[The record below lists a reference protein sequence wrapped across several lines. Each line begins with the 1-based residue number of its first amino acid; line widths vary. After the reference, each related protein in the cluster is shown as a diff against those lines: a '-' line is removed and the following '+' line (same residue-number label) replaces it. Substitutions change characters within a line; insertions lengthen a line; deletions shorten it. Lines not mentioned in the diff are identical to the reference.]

1 VRNWFSFRKGAA
13 TGDRLYK
20 VDMSKAVIVSGARTA
35 IGSFGGALT
44 DVSATELGRV
54 VIESALKRA
63 GIDRVDIEE
72 VIMGNVL
79 QAGVGMNPARQSAIA
94 AGVPDSVPSFT
105 VNKVCGSG
113 LKAVA
118 LAAQAIAAGDGDL
131 IVAGGVESMS
141 RAPYLLKKARWGY
154 RLGGDEIA
162 DSMLSE
168 GLACAIAG
176 CHMGVTAE
184 NVAAESGIT
193 REAQDE
199 FAAESQRRA
208 AAAISAGRFDEEIV
222 PVMIAQKKGD
232 AVAFKVDEYPRA
244 GTTADT
250 LTRLKP
256 AFQKEGTVTAGNAS
270 GINDGAAAVVV
281 ASEERARLMEL
292 APMAKI
298 VSYASAGVDPRLM
311 GMGPVPAIEGALEK
325 AGLELTDIDLFELNE
340 AFAAQSLAVM
350 RKLRLDAARV
360 NVNGGAI
367 ALGHPIGASGA
378 RILVTLLF
386 EMRRRDVRRG
396 LAALCIGGGQG
407 IAMIVER

>member
-1 VRNWFSFRKGAA
+1 
-13 TGDRLYK
+13 
-20 VDMSKAVIVSGARTA
+20 MPQAVIVSGARTA
-35 IGSFGGALT
+35 IGSFGGSLK
-44 DVSATELGRV
+44 DVPATELGRV
-54 VIESALKRA
+54 VIEEAIQRA
-63 GIDRVDIEE
+63 GIDRSDLDE

-79 QAGVGMNPARQSAIA
+79 QAGLGMNPARQSAIA
-94 AGVPDSVPSFT
+94 AGIPDSVASFT

-118 LAAQAIAAGDGDL
+118 LAAQAIAAGDAEM
-131 IVAGGVESMS
+131 IVAGGMESMS
-141 RAPYLLKKARWGY
+141 RAPYLLTSARWGY
-154 RLGGDEIA
+154 RMGSDQIL

-168 GLACAIAG
+168 GLTCALAS

-184 NVAAESGIT
+184 NVAAQCGIS

-208 AAAISAGRFDEEIV
+208 ALAIEAGRFTEEIV
-222 PVMIAQKKGD
+222 PVMIAQKKGEPR
-232 AVAFKVDEYPRA
+232 AFDVDEFPRR
-244 GTTADT
+244 GTTAEK
-250 LTRLKP
+250 LAGLRP
-256 AFQKEGTVTAGNAS
+256 AFQEQGSVTAGNAS
-270 GINDGAAAVVV
+270 GINDGAAAVIV

-298 VSYASAGVDPRLM
+298 VSYASAGVDPRYM
-311 GMGPVPAIEGALEK
+311 GLGPVPATLRALDK
-325 AGLELTDIDLFELNE
+325 AGLALKDIDLFELNE
-340 AFAAQSLAVM
+340 AFAAQSVAVM
-350 RKLRLDAARV
+350 GKLGLDGSRV

-378 RILVTLLF
+378 RILVTLLH
-386 EMRRRDVRRG
+386 EMRRRDLRRG

>member
-1 VRNWFSFRKGAA
+1 
-13 TGDRLYK
+13 
-20 VDMSKAVIVSGARTA
+20 MSKAVIVSGARTA
-35 IGSFGGALT
+35 IGSFGGALA
-44 DVSATELGRV
+44 DVPANELGRI
-54 VIESALKRA
+54 VIESAIERA
-63 GIDRVDIEE
+63 GIDRSDVEE

-94 AGVPDSVPSFT
+94 AGIPDSVPSFT

-118 LAAQAIAAGDGDL
+118 LAAQAIAAGDEDL
-131 IVAGGVESMS
+131 IVAGGMESMS

-154 RLGGDEIA
+154 RLGNDEIV

-168 GLACAIAG
+168 GLTCAMAS

-184 NVAAESGIT
+184 NVAALGSVS

-199 FAAESQRRA
+199 FAVESQRRA
-208 AAAISAGRFDEEIV
+208 EAAISAGRFDEEIV
-222 PVMIAQKKGD
+222 PVMITQKKGEPL
-232 AVAFKVDEYPRA
+232 AFKVDEYPRA
-244 GTTADT
+244 RTTIDT
-250 LTRLKP
+250 LSRLKP
-256 AFQKEGTVTAGNAS
+256 AFQKDGTATAGNAS

-281 ASEERARLMEL
+281 VSEERARLMEL
-292 APMAKI
+292 APMAKV
-298 VSYASAGVDPRLM
+298 VSYASAGVDPRYM
-311 GMGPVPAIEGALEK
+311 GMGPVPAIERALDK
-325 AGLELTDIDLFELNE
+325 AGLELKDIDLFELNE
-340 AFAAQSLAVM
+340 AFAAQSVAVM
-350 RKLRLDAARV
+350 SKLGLDASRV

-378 RILVTLLF
+378 RVLVTLLY